1 MVTVPSDT
9 TSLCPRASSSAEAA
23 GTSAVVPWARA
34 AERSL
39 KASTTPRALS
49 AIALAVFRPD
59 RLERLRT
66 SIPPMT
72 ANPRTTIRG
81 EPGMIGTSRILRLRP
96 PMKEKPTSST
106 SKPSGTMTLIPP
118 QKAKAVMT
126 TSGPSISARRRSMSH
141 PPMTATALVLPL
153 MRQRPLVSCP
163 LRTATCQ
170 RRW

>member
-1 MVTVPSDT
+1 
-9 TSLCPRASSSAEAA
+9 
-23 GTSAVVPWARA
+23 
-34 AERSL
+34 
-39 KASTTPRALS
+39 
-49 AIALAVFRPD
+49 
-59 RLERLRT
+59 
-66 SIPPMT
+66 MT
-72 ANPRTTIRG
+72 ANPRTTMRG

-96 PMKEKPTSST
+96 PMKEKPDELDVEALRHV
-106 SKPSGTMTLIPP
+106 TLIPP